1 MRIAI
6 TGSSGLIGSALM
18 ARFEQDGH
26 AITRVVRGAGVRA
39 PRHRTVVWNPATGA
53 IDRAGL
59 EAHDAVV
66 HLAGEDI
73 AASRWTQARKQVIR
87 ESRIRGT
94 LLLCETLAG
103 LAHKPR
109 VLITASGVGYY
120 GTHEPDES
128 VNETSARG
136 VGFLSDL
143 VRDWE
148 QATTPA
154 KAAGIRVVH
163 SRFGIVLSPRG
174 GALAKMLQV
183 FRMGLGGRV
192 GNGRQAM
199 SWIALDDVPSVLL
212 HIIEHDSLSGP
223 VNVVSPHAVT
233 NAEFTRILGQVLG
246 RPAILPLPAFVARLL
261 FGEMA
266 DALLLG
272 GARVIP
278 QQLEDT
284 DYRFVY
290 PRLEQALQHLL
301 DPPTGLHAS

>member
-26 AITRVVRGAGVRA
+26 AITRVVRGAGVRE

-73 AASRWTQARKQVIR
+73 AAGRWTQVRKQVIR

-103 LAHKPR
+103 LAHKPH

-120 GTHEPDES
+120 GNHEPDES
-128 VNETSARG
+128 VDETSPRG
-136 VGFLSDL
+136 AGFLADL

-163 SRFGIVLSPRG
+163 TRFGIVLSPRG
-174 GALAKMLQV
+174 GALAKMLPV
-183 FRMGLGGRV
+183 FRMGLGGKV
-192 GNGRQAM
+192 GSGRQAM
-199 SWIALDDVPSVLL
+199 SWIALDDVPSVML

-284 DYRFVY
+284 GYRFVY

-301 DPPTGLHAS
+301 NPPTGHHAS

>member
-1 MRIAI
+1 MRIAM

-18 ARFEQDGH
+18 TRFEQDGH
-26 AITRVVRGAGVRA
+26 AITRVVRGAGVRD
-39 PRHRTVVWNPATGA
+39 PRHRTVVWDPAAGA

-73 AASRWTQARKQVIR
+73 AAGRWTQARKQVIR

-120 GTHEPDES
+120 GNHDPDDR
-128 VNETSARG
+128 VDETSTRG
-136 VGFLSDL
+136 AGFLADL

-148 QATTPA
+148 QATAPA

-163 SRFGIVLSPRG
+163 TRFGIVLSPRG
-174 GALAKMLQV
+174 GALAKMLPV
-183 FRMGLGGRV
+183 FRMGLGGKV
-192 GNGRQAM
+192 GSGRQVM
-199 SWIALDDVPSVLL
+199 SWIALDDVPSVML
-212 HIIEHDSLSGP
+212 HLIEHDSLSGP
-223 VNVVSPHAVT
+223 VNVVSPHVVT
-233 NAEFTRILGQVLG
+233 NAEFTRILGQALG
-246 RPAILPLPAFVARLL
+246 RPAILPLPGFAARLL

-278 QQLEDT
+278 KRLEDT
-284 DYRFVY
+284 GYRFAY
-290 PRLEQALQHLL
+290 PRLDQALSHLL
-301 DPPTGLHAS
+301 SPPTGHRAS

>member
-18 ARFEQDGH
+18 ARFERDGH
-26 AITRVVRGAGVRA
+26 AITRVVRGAGVRD
-39 PRHRTVVWNPATGA
+39 PRHRTVVWDPAAGA

-73 AASRWTQARKQVIR
+73 AACRWTQARKQVIR

-94 LLLCETLAG
+94 LLLCETLAS

-120 GTHEPDES
+120 GHHEPDDR
-128 VNETSARG
+128 VDETSARG
-136 VGFLSDL
+136 TGFLADL

-148 QATTPA
+148 HATTPA
-154 KAAGIRVVH
+154 KTAGIRVVH
-163 SRFGIVLSPRG
+163 TRFGIVLSPRG
-174 GALAKMLQV
+174 GALAKMLPV
-183 FRMGLGGRV
+183 FGMGLGGKV
-192 GNGRQAM
+192 GSGRQAM
-199 SWIALDDVPSVLL
+199 SWIALDDVPSVML

-223 VNVVSPHAVT
+223 VNVVSPHAAT
-233 NAEFTRILGQVLG
+233 NAEFTHILGQALG
-246 RPAILPLPAFVARLL
+246 RPAILPLPGFAARLL

-278 QQLEDT
+278 KRLEDT
-284 DYRFVY
+284 GYRFAY
-290 PRLEQALQHLL
+290 PRLDQALSHLL
-301 DPPTGLHAS
+301 NPPTGHRAS

>member
-1 MRIAI
+1 MRIAM

-26 AITRVVRGAGVRA
+26 AVTRVVRGAGVRD
-39 PRHRTVVWNPATGA
+39 PRHRTVVWDPAAGT

-73 AASRWTQARKQVIR
+73 AAGRWTQARKQVIR

-120 GTHEPDES
+120 GHHEPDDR
-128 VNETSARG
+128 VDETSARG
-136 VGFLSDL
+136 TGFLADL

-148 QATTPA
+148 QATAPA

-163 SRFGIVLSPRG
+163 TRFGIVLSPRG
-174 GALAKMLQV
+174 GALAKMLPV
-183 FRMGLGGRV
+183 FRMGLGGKV
-192 GNGRQAM
+192 GSGRQAM
-199 SWIALDDVPSVLL
+199 SWIALDDVPSVML
-212 HIIEHDSLSGP
+212 HLIEHDSLSGP

-246 RPAILPLPAFVARLL
+246 RPAILPLPGFAARLL

-278 QQLEDT
+278 KRLEDT
-284 DYRFVY
+284 GYRFAY
-290 PRLEQALQHLL
+290 PRLDQALSHLL
-301 DPPTGLHAS
+301 NPPTGHRAS

>member
-26 AITRVVRGAGVRA
+26 AITRVVRGAGLRD

-73 AASRWTQARKQVIR
+73 AAGRWTQARKQVIR

-103 LAHKPR
+103 LAHKPH

-120 GTHEPDES
+120 GTHEPDQR
-128 VNETSARG
+128 VNETSPRG
-136 VGFLSDL
+136 AGFLADL

-163 SRFGIVLSPRG
+163 TRFGIVLSPRG
-174 GALAKMLQV
+174 GALAKMLPV
-183 FRMGLGGRV
+183 FRMGLGGKV
-192 GNGRQAM
+192 GSGRQAM
-199 SWIALDDVPSVLL
+199 SWIALDDVPSVML

-272 GARVIP
+272 DARVIP

-284 DYRFVY
+284 GYRFVY

-301 DPPTGLHAS
+301 NPPTGHHAS

>member
-1 MRIAI
+1 MRIAM

-26 AITRVVRGAGVRA
+26 AITRVVRGAGVRD
-39 PRHRTVVWNPATGA
+39 PRHRTVAWDPAAGV

-73 AASRWTQARKQVIR
+73 AAGRWTQARKQVIR

-120 GTHEPDES
+120 GHHEPDDR
-128 VNETSARG
+128 VDETSPRG
-136 VGFLSDL
+136 AGFLADL

-148 QATTPA
+148 QATSPA

-163 SRFGIVLSPRG
+163 TRFGIVLSPRG
-174 GALAKMLQV
+174 GALAKMLPV
-183 FRMGLGGRV
+183 FRMGLGGKV
-192 GNGRQAM
+192 GSGRQVM
-199 SWIALDDVPSVLL
+199 SWIALDDVPSVML
-212 HIIEHDSLSGP
+212 HILEHDSLSGP

-233 NAEFTRILGQVLG
+233 NAEFTRILGQALG
-246 RPAILPLPAFVARLL
+246 RPAILPLPGFAARIL

-278 QQLEDT
+278 KRLEDT
-284 DYRFVY
+284 GYRFAY
-290 PRLEQALQHLL
+290 PRLNQALQHLL
-301 DPPTGLHAS
+301 NPPAGHLVS

>member
-1 MRIAI
+1 MRIAM
-6 TGSSGLIGSALM
+6 TGSSGLIGSALT
-18 ARFEQDGH
+18 ARFGHDGH
-26 AITRVVRGAGVRA
+26 VITRVVRGAGVRD
-39 PRHRTVVWNPATGA
+39 PRHRTMVWDPAAGV

-73 AASRWTQARKQVIR
+73 AAGRWTRARKQVIR

-94 LLLCETLAG
+94 RLLCETLAG

-109 VLITASGVGYY
+109 VLVTASGVGYY
-120 GTHEPDES
+120 GTREPDEC
-128 VNETSARG
+128 VDETSVRG
-136 VGFLSDL
+136 AGFLSDL

-163 SRFGIVLSPRG
+163 TRFGIVLSPRG
-174 GALAKMLQV
+174 GALAKMLPV
-183 FRMGLGGRV
+183 FRMGLGGKV
-192 GNGRQAM
+192 GSGRQVM
-199 SWIALDDVPSVLL
+199 SWIALDDVPSVML
-212 HIIEHDSLSGP
+212 HVIEHDSLSGP

-233 NAEFTRILGQVLG
+233 NAEFTRIVGQVLG
-246 RPAILPLPAFVARLL
+246 RPAILPLPGFAARLL

-272 GARVIP
+272 GAHVIP
-278 QQLEDT
+278 RRLQDT
-284 DYRFVY
+284 GYRFAY

-301 DPPTGLHAS
+301 NPPTGHQSS

>member
-6 TGSSGLIGSALM
+6 TGSSGLIGSALI
-18 ARFEQDGH
+18 ARFAQDGH
-26 AITRVVRGAGVRA
+26 AITRVVRGAGVRD
-39 PRHRTVVWNPATGA
+39 PRHRTVVWDPAAGA
-53 IDRAGL
+53 IDCAGL

-73 AASRWTQARKQVIR
+73 AAGRWTRARKQVIR

-94 LLLCETLAG
+94 RLLCETLAG

-120 GTHEPDES
+120 GAHEPDES
-128 VNETSARG
+128 VDETSARG
-136 VGFLSDL
+136 AGFLADL

-163 SRFGIVLSPRG
+163 TRFGIVLSPRG
-174 GALAKMLQV
+174 GALAKMLPV
-183 FRMGLGGRV
+183 FRMGLGGKV
-192 GNGRQAM
+192 GSGRQVM
-199 SWIALDDVPSVLL
+199 SWIALDDVPSVML
-212 HIIEHDSLSGP
+212 HVIEHDSLSGP

-246 RPAILPLPAFVARLL
+246 RPAILPLPGFAARLL

-278 QQLEDT
+278 RQLEHT
-284 DYRFVY
+284 GYRFAY

-301 DPPTGLHAS
+301 NPPTEHPSS

>member
-1 MRIAI
+1 M
-6 TGSSGLIGSALM
+6 TGSSGLIGSALI
-18 ARFEQDGH
+18 ARFAQDGH
-26 AITRVVRGAGVRA
+26 AITRVVRGAGMRD
-39 PRHRTVVWNPATGA
+39 PRHRTVVWDPAAGA

-66 HLAGEDI
+66 HLAGKAI
-73 AASRWTQARKQVIR
+73 AAGRWTRARKQVIR

-94 LLLCETLAG
+94 RLLCETLAG

-120 GTHEPDES
+120 GHHEPDDR
-128 VNETSARG
+128 VDETSPRG
-136 VGFLSDL
+136 AGFLADL

-148 QATTPA
+148 QASTPA

-163 SRFGIVLSPRG
+163 TRFGIVLSPRG
-174 GALAKMLQV
+174 GALAKMLPV
-183 FRMGLGGRV
+183 FRMGLGGKV
-192 GNGRQAM
+192 GSGRQAM

-212 HIIEHDSLSGP
+212 HVIEHDSLSGP

-246 RPAILPLPAFVARLL
+246 RPAILPLPGFAARLL

-278 QQLEDT
+278 RQLEHT
-284 DYRFVY
+284 GYRFAY

-301 DPPTGLHAS
+301 NPPTGHQSS

>member
-1 MRIAI
+1 MRIAM

-26 AITRVVRGAGVRA
+26 AITRVVRGAGVRD
-39 PRHRTVVWNPATGA
+39 PRHRTVVWDPAAGA

-73 AASRWTQARKQVIR
+73 AAGRWTQARKQVIR

-94 LLLCETLAG
+94 LLLSETLAG

-120 GTHEPDES
+120 GHHEPDDR
-128 VNETSARG
+128 VDETSPRG
-136 VGFLSDL
+136 AGFLADL

-148 QATTPA
+148 QATSPA

-163 SRFGIVLSPRG
+163 TRFGIVLSPRG
-174 GALAKMLQV
+174 GALAKMLPV
-183 FRMGLGGRV
+183 FRMGLGGKV
-192 GNGRQAM
+192 GSGRQVM
-199 SWIALDDVPSVLL
+199 SWIALDDVPSVML
-212 HIIEHDSLSGP
+212 HLIAHDSLSGP

-233 NAEFTRILGQVLG
+233 NAEFTRILGQALG
-246 RPAILPLPAFVARLL
+246 RPAILPLPGFAARIL

-278 QQLEDT
+278 KRLEDT
-284 DYRFVY
+284 GYRFAY
-290 PRLEQALQHLL
+290 PRLNQALQHLL
-301 DPPTGLHAS
+301 NPPAGHLVS